1 MERGGFY
8 IKVESEKMSRSLRKL
23 LPVLAWT
30 GVGFVFATQLRIFFS
45 RTGAMKWRDTILWE
59 VPRWF
64 LWALLAP
71 VVTRLTRR
79 YPLQKENAGKRVVLH
94 TLLACAVSA
103 VHLTLFVLLFR
114 LLRMPLH
121 DKEDIFL
128 TFRFAFPLDFHVGIA
143 VYWLILFITQSRDS
157 EQRIARLQ
165 LELTQAQLQAL
176 KMQLHPHFLFNT
188 LNSISSYLRKD
199 VEIADEMIG
208 RLGDFLRLT
217 LQNPG
222 GDEIALEKEI
232 EFLRRYLDIEQLRFQ
247 DRLDA
252 QFDIAPETL
261 PALVPNLILQPV
273 VENAV
278 QHGIS
283 NQPGKGIIRIVSRR
297 RDGVLQIAI
306 HDNGPGLPD
315 LIRQGIGISA
325 TRERLSQMYGAEG
338 HFEITNSLAGGV
350 IATLEIPFRLPEAS

>member
-1 MERGGFY
+1 
-8 IKVESEKMSRSLRKL
+8 
-23 LPVLAWT
+23 
-30 GVGFVFATQLRIFFS
+30 
-45 RTGAMKWRDTILWE
+45 
-59 VPRWF
+59 
-64 LWALLAP
+64 
-71 VVTRLTRR
+71 
-79 YPLQKENAGKRVVLH
+79 
-94 TLLACAVSA
+94 
-103 VHLTLFVLLFR
+103 
-114 LLRMPLH
+114 
-121 DKEDIFL
+121 
-128 TFRFAFPLDFHVGIA
+128 
-143 VYWLILFITQSRDS
+143 
-157 EQRIARLQ
+157 
-165 LELTQAQLQAL
+165 
-176 KMQLHPHFLFNT
+176 
-188 LNSISSYLRKD
+188 
-199 VEIADEMIG
+199 MIG